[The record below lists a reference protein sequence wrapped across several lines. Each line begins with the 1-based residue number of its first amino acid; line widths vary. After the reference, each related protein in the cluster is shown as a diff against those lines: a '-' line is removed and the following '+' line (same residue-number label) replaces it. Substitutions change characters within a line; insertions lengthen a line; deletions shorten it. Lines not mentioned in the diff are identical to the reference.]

1 MPRINPG
8 RTIGAEQNLAQRI
21 KDEREA
27 RGWTQA
33 SLAARMTVE
42 GCAIDQS
49 AIFKTETGNPPRRVT
64 VDELVALS
72 RVFGI
77 SLEELVVPPALA
89 KAKHVRAL
97 LARYRA
103 LGSQAADLG
112 RQQKACWDEQNEI
125 QAQLVAEASDPDVQA
140 AIEDVVAQWLPEGN
154 PARAEGMDSKLVEF
168 FTQPSSLD
176 HGFRKARPAQKVAV
190 TKPDAK
196 KTPAKKASPKKGTK
210 S

>member
-77 SLEELVVPPALA
+77 SLDELVVPPALA
-89 KAKHVRAL
+89 KAKHVNAL
-97 LARYRA
+97 LDRYRA
-103 LGSQAADLG
+103 LRAQAAELA
-112 RQQKACWDEQNEI
+112 RQQRALAEEQKEI
-125 QAQLVAEASDPDVQA
+125 QAQLVTEASDHDVKA
-140 AIEDVVAQWLPEGN
+140 AIKDVVAQWLPEEN
-154 PARAEGMDSKLVEF
+154 PERARGMDSKLVEF
-168 FTQPSSLD
+168 FTEPSNLD
-176 HGFRKARPAQKVAV
+176 HGFRKA
-190 TKPDAK
+190 KPQRKALAK
-196 KTPAKKASPKKGTK
+196 KAPAKKISPRKGTK
-210 S
+210 A